1 MFFIFCTPRVTISL
15 VTARKKTVDKFGR
28 GVAQVLNS
36 LYKQSG
42 LSYRALSEK
51 SSLSLNRVGI
61 ILRAEFRAIDVD
73 ELFRLCE
80 ALNTHPSF
88 VIAAAEWLVYGEAP
102 EGLSE
107 DDVRTVE
114 SLLPGGTCVSVGE
127 KCAPIPLFSDRDGDE
142 FPAEVALPRMA

>member
-28 GVAQVLNS
+28 SVAQVLNS

-80 ALNTHPSF
+80 ALNTHPAF
-88 VIAAAEWLVYGEAP
+88 VIAAAEWLGYGEAP

-114 SLLPGGTCVSVGE
+114 SLLPGGTGVSVGE